1 MYSFFFEFIL
11 QFIPF
16 SAFDISQKSG
26 SFLIVWFQAI
36 ILQLDFCSY
45 FELLS
50 SQKKSSE
57 SSYHQNIFL
66 DRVNDLYILAMLDVT
81 FTPLCKFT
89 A

>member
-36 ILQLDFCSY
+36 IFTVGFLF
-45 FELLS
+45 
-50 SQKKSSE
+50 
-57 SSYHQNIFL
+57 IF
-66 DRVNDLYILAMLDVT
+66 
-81 FTPLCKFT
+81 
-89 A
+89 